1 MTQEREF
8 YATTVDEAVGKA
20 ANELGL
26 PSEEISY
33 TVLDEG
39 NSGFLGIGARDARI
53 LVTTTV
59 SAPEAA
65 IEDDEPL
72 ANEPVADEPVAD
84 EPVATVPDDD
94 AGADSPD
101 EEPPDIGASSET
113 SPLAEVYGDS
123 SDSEQ
128 EEAPQELLDKVRELV
143 SSTLDAMDFDA
154 QVEVYDAG
162 GFIAV
167 DVASE
172 DTALFIGQKG
182 ETIDAL
188 QYLVNVAAFKE
199 RDFFKRIVLDAE
211 GYRQRRVEAIQGMA
225 HRTARK
231 AIRERRTVEM
241 PPMNSSER
249 RVVHLYLSEN
259 PNVTTESEG
268 TGDGRRVMV
277 SPS

>member
-1 MTQEREF
+1 MTEEREF
-8 YATTVDEAVGKA
+8 YAATVDEAVGKA
-20 ANELGL
+20 ADELGM
-26 PSEEISY
+26 PAQEISY
-33 TVLDEG
+33 SVLDEG
-39 NSGFLGIGARDARI
+39 NTGFLGIGARDARI

-59 SAPEAA
+59 STPEAA
-65 IEDDEPL
+65 IEVEEPL
-72 ANEPVADEPVAD
+72 ATEPDES
-84 EPVATVPDDD
+84 
-94 AGADSPD
+94 GADSPD
-101 EEPPDIGASSET
+101 EEPPDIDASLDS
-113 SPLAEVYGDS
+113 SPLAEVYGES
-123 SDSEQ
+123 SGSDQ
-128 EEAPQELLDKVRELV
+128 AEAPQELLDEVRDLV
-143 SSTLDAMDFDA
+143 STVLDAMDFDA
-154 QVEVYDAG
+154 RVEVYDAG

-188 QYLVNVAAFKE
+188 QYLMNVAAFKE

-231 AIRERRTVEM
+231 ALRERRTVEM

>member
-1 MTQEREF
+1 MTEEREF
-8 YATTVDEAVGKA
+8 YASTVDEAVGKA
-20 ANELGL
+20 ADEMGL
-26 PSEEISY
+26 PAEEISY

-53 LVTTTV
+53 LVTSTV
-59 SAPEAA
+59 STPEAA

-72 ANEPVADEPVAD
+72 P
-84 EPVATVPDDD
+84 TVPVD
-94 AGADSPD
+94 ASADSPD
-101 EEPPDIGASSET
+101 DEPPDVGASSET
-113 SPLAEVYGDS
+113 SPLAEVYGES
-123 SDSEQ
+123 PDSEQ
-128 EEAPQELLDKVRELV
+128 AEAPQELLDEVRDLV
-143 SSTLDAMDFDA
+143 STILDAMDFDA
-154 QVEVYDAG
+154 RVEVYDAG

-231 AIRERRTVEM
+231 ALRERRTVEM

-277 SPS
+277 TPS

>member
-1 MTQEREF
+1 MTEEREF
-8 YATTVDEAVGKA
+8 YAASVDEALGKA
-20 ANELGL
+20 AAELGL
-26 PSEEISY
+26 PADGISY
-33 TVLDEG
+33 SVLDEG

-53 LVTTTV
+53 LVET
-59 SAPEAA
+59 PESVP
-65 IEDDEPL
+65 DEPPIRDE
-72 ANEPVADEPVAD
+72 EPVAEEPAAAVQP
-84 EPVATVPDDD
+84 EPAP
-94 AGADSPD
+94 DSPD
-101 EEPPDIGASSET
+101 EVPSDFDANPPT
-113 SPLAEVYGDS
+113 STLAEVYGEP
-123 SDSEQ
+123 SDSDQ
-128 EEAPQELLDKVRELV
+128 AEAPPELLDEVRDHV
-143 SSTLDAMDFDA
+143 SAILTAMKFDA
-154 QVEVYDAG
+154 SVEVYDAG

-167 DVASE
+167 DVSSE

-225 HRTARK
+225 HRTARR
-231 AIRERRTVEM
+231 ALRERRTVEM
-241 PPMNSSER
+241 PPMSSSER
-249 RVVHLYLSEN
+249 RVVHLYLAEN

>member
-1 MTQEREF
+1 MTEEREF
-8 YATTVDEAVGKA
+8 YATTVDEAVVKA
-20 ANELGL
+20 ADEMGL
-26 PSEEISY
+26 PADEISY
-33 TVLDEG
+33 TVQDEG
-39 NSGFLGIGARDARI
+39 NTGFLGIGARDARI

-59 SAPEAA
+59 SAPETA

-72 ANEPVADEPVAD
+72 A
-84 EPVATVPDDD
+84 TVPDD
-94 AGADSPD
+94 ASADSPD
-101 EEPPDIGASSET
+101 EAPPDIDASSET
-113 SPLAEVYGDS
+113 SPLAGVYGES
-123 SDSEQ
+123 SGSEPA
-128 EEAPQELLDKVRELV
+128 EAPQELLDEVRDLV
-143 SSTLDAMDFDA
+143 TAILDAMDFDA
-154 QVEVYDAG
+154 SVEVYDAG

-231 AIRERRTVEM
+231 ALRERRTVEM